1 MINNL
6 NTNYESPIMMGDNLR
21 NQGDEVAIGME
32 MSDKFVATTNLQS
45 PNYLFNPLLS
55 NQKIGPYE
63 MFKSPP

>member
-1 MINNL
+1 MNNV
-6 NTNYESPIMMGDNLR
+6 NTNYESPILMG
-21 NQGDEVAIGME
+21 IGGI
-32 MSDKFVATTNLQS
+32 AGGTTTNLQS